1 MTGCDFQR
9 QAQIFK
15 KLILPLAGARILAVK
30 TGVIYQAKY
39 QAKEVIARET
49 ISTKLEFDALQPR
62 KITNYR
68 EKETDFSNCFTE
80 RQ

>member
-1 MTGCDFQR
+1 
-9 QAQIFK
+9 
-15 KLILPLAGARILAVK
+15 VK

-62 KITNYR
+62 KITN
-68 EKETDFSNCFTE
+68 
-80 RQ
+80 